1 MALKK
6 LFFTFIAAATFGIT
20 ACDDYDD
27 GALWD
32 AVNDHESRL
41 EALEQWQEQV
51 NGNIAAL
58 QQLLSTTD
66 YITKV
71 TPVMEDG
78 RQTGYTIE
86 FLHQSPITIYNGE
99 KGDKGD
105 PGEDGQD
112 GHDGQD
118 GADGQDGV
126 DGQDGQT
133 PEIGLV
139 KDEAGDWYWTLNG
152 ELMLDQ
158 DGNPIRANGHDGA
171 DGEPGQDGQDG
182 HDGQAGEP
190 GQPGEAGT
198 PGKPGADAPTPQIKL
213 GSTLAG
219 NTCYGIDGK
228 KEDSPAESAWYLSV
242 DDGKTWYRV
251 SGEKGAAGD
260 DGDKGEKGDKGD
272 AWLAC
277 APEMSADGLYYT
289 FTLSDDDNANLNDN
303 PTFNVPVYLAF
314 SLGTDALD
322 FSSGTAEMEITLPGG
337 TTTDDYQAIVAQITP
352 EGADGTYT
360 DIATRAG
367 EGTDGWSVEAK
378 FNSDNT
384 ATLAITAG
392 ASIKAV
398 LRVTLI
404 RNDGSELAASRIV
417 EQSYK
422 VENGTYIVYNATGL
436 RAWAEALKDA
446 PATNCTL
453 AADIT
458 FPDVAEGESNWTHV
472 VPCSGIFDGAGH
484 TVSNVVV
491 NDETTINV
499 GFLYGIVNG
508 GTIKNLNLANAI
520 IHGEKTSVG
529 GIVGTVGSGANVIA
543 CSVSN
548 CIITGNNNVGGIAG
562 RASLDDDGCITAC
575 SVSNSDITGDDRVGG
590 IVGSA
595 NQGDDGYIIACSVS
609 NSDIT
614 GDDRVG
620 GIAGRTNEG
629 HITACYTTADVYGSS
644 HVGAF
649 VCYNE
654 EFVADGETIITA
666 GYWQTDSQES
676 AVGFG
681 ESGGTTRVEGT
692 VTWKTATEEMNRAI
706 PTDVSCP
713 YRFVQKDGEN
723 NPPVIE
729 KTGE

>member
-1 MALKK
+1 MAGAGERQHSR
-6 LFFTFIAAATFGIT
+6 TAAA
-20 ACDDYDD
+20 AQHDR
-27 GALWD
+27 LH
-32 AVNDHESRL
+32 HEGDTRH
-41 EALEQWQEQV
+41 
-51 NGNIAAL
+51 G
-58 QQLLSTTD
+58 
-66 YITKV
+66 
-71 TPVMEDG
+71 G

-105 PGEDGQD
+105 PGQDGQ
-112 GHDGQD
+112 DGQD

-190 GQPGEAGT
+190 GQPGEPGT

-242 DDGKTWYRV
+242 DDGKTWYRI
-251 SGEKGAAGD
+251 SGEKGEQGD
-260 DGDKGEKGDKGD
+260 TGGQGQQGDKGEQGD
-272 AWLAC
+272 AWLTC
-277 APEMSADGLYYT
+277 EPELSADGLYYI
-289 FTLSDDDNANLNDN
+289 FTLSDDDNTNLADN

-436 RAWAEALKDA
+436 RAWAEALKDD

-458 FPDVAEGESNWTHV
+458 FPDVAEGESNWTHEV
-472 VPCSGIFDGAGH
+472 VCFGTFDGAGH
-484 TVSNVVV
+484 TVSNVNVVV
-491 NDETTINV
+491 NNERTINV
-499 GFLYGIVNG
+499 GFLYGVANG

-520 IHGEKTSVG
+520 IHSEKSSVG
-529 GIVGTVGSGANVIA
+529 GIVGTVGLDGNVIA

-548 CIITGNNNVGGIAG
+548 CTITGDDIVGGIAG
-562 RASLDDDGCITAC
+562 YASQDDDGCITAC
-575 SVSNSDITGDDRVGG
+575 SVSNSAITGNNHVGG
-590 IVGSA
+590 IVGFIDA
-595 NQGDDGYIIACSVS
+595 
-609 NSDIT
+609 
-614 GDDRVG
+614 
-620 GIAGRTNEG
+620 G
-629 HITACYTTADVYGSS
+629 HITACYTTADVYGSGN
-644 HVGAF
+644 VGAF
-649 VCYNE
+649 IGYNNE
-654 EFVADGETIITA
+654 GSNDPTIITA

-681 ESGGTTRVEGT
+681 ESGGATRVEGT

-706 PTDVSCP
+706 PTDGSCP
-713 YRFVQKDGEN
+713 YRFVQRDGEN

-729 KTGE
+729 KTGTQT

>member
-99 KGDKGD
+99 KGDNGD
-105 PGEDGQD
+105 PGQDGQ
-112 GHDGQD
+112 DGQD

-190 GQPGEAGT
+190 GQPGEPGT

-242 DDGKTWYRV
+242 DDGKTWYRI
-251 SGEKGAAGD
+251 SGEKGEQGD
-260 DGDKGEKGDKGD
+260 TGGQGQQGDKGEQGD

-277 APEMSADGLYYT
+277 EPELSADGLYYI
-289 FTLSDDDNANLNDN
+289 FTLSDDDNTNLADN

-590 IVGSA
+590 I
-595 NQGDDGYIIACSVS
+595 
-609 NSDIT
+609 
-614 GDDRVG
+614 
-620 GIAGRTNEG
+620 AGRTNEG

>member
-6 LFFTFIAAATFGIT
+6 LFFTLVAAATLSLT

-58 QQLLSTTD
+58 QQLLNTTD

-86 FLHQSPITIYNGE
+86 FLHQSPITIYNGD

-112 GHDGQD
+112 GQDGQD

-133 PEIGLV
+133 PQIGLV

-182 HDGQAGEP
+182 HDGQAGK
-190 GQPGEAGT
+190 PGEPGT

-242 DDGKTWYRV
+242 DDGKTWYRI

-322 FSSGTAEMEITLPGG
+322 FSSGTAEMEIALPGG

-352 EGADGTYT
+352 EGEGGTFT
-360 DIATRAG
+360 DIATRTG
-367 EGTDGWSVEAK
+367 EGTGGWSVKAK

-436 RAWAEALKDA
+436 RAWAEALKDD

-491 NDETTINV
+491 NDETTRSV
-499 GFLYGIVNG
+499 GFLYGVVNG
-508 GTIKNLNLANAI
+508 GTIKNLNLVNAFI
-520 IHGEKTSVG
+520 QGEESTVG
-529 GIVGTVGSGANVIA
+529 GIVGTVGSDGNVIA

-548 CIITGNNNVGGIAG
+548 CTITGSGLVGGIAG
-562 RASLDDDGCITAC
+562 YTSLHDDG
-575 SVSNSDITGDDRVGG
+575 G
-590 IVGSA
+590 
-595 NQGDDGYIIACSVS
+595 IIACSVS
-609 NSDIT
+609 NSTIT
-614 GDDRVG
+614 GDNCVG
-620 GIAGRTNEG
+620 GIVGYTNEG
-629 HITACYTTADVYGSS
+629 HITACYTTADVNGSYA
-644 HVGAF
+644 VGAF
-649 VCYNE
+649 IGYNNE
-654 EFVADGETIITA
+654 GGNGPTIITA

-676 AVGFG
+676 AVGLG
-681 ESGGTTRVEGT
+681 ESSGATRVEGA
-692 VTWKTATEEMNRAI
+692 VTWETATEEMNRAI
-706 PTDVSCP
+706 PTDGSCP

-729 KTGE
+729 KTGTQT

>member
-1 MALKK
+1 
-6 LFFTFIAAATFGIT
+6 
-20 ACDDYDD
+20 
-27 GALWD
+27 
-32 AVNDHESRL
+32 
-41 EALEQWQEQV
+41 
-51 NGNIAAL
+51 
-58 QQLLSTTD
+58 
-66 YITKV
+66 
-71 TPVMEDG
+71 
-78 RQTGYTIE
+78 
-86 FLHQSPITIYNGE
+86 
-99 KGDKGD
+99 
-105 PGEDGQD
+105 
-112 GHDGQD
+112 
-118 GADGQDGV
+118 
-126 DGQDGQT
+126 
-133 PEIGLV
+133 
-139 KDEAGDWYWTLNG
+139 
-152 ELMLDQ
+152 
-158 DGNPIRANGHDGA
+158 
-171 DGEPGQDGQDG
+171 
-182 HDGQAGEP
+182 
-190 GQPGEAGT
+190 
-198 PGKPGADAPTPQIKL
+198 
-213 GSTLAG
+213 
-219 NTCYGIDGK
+219 
-228 KEDSPAESAWYLSV
+228 
-242 DDGKTWYRV
+242 
-251 SGEKGAAGD
+251 
-260 DGDKGEKGDKGD
+260 
-272 AWLAC
+272 
-277 APEMSADGLYYT
+277 
-289 FTLSDDDNANLNDN
+289 
-303 PTFNVPVYLAF
+303 
-314 SLGTDALD
+314 
-322 FSSGTAEMEITLPGG
+322 MEITLPGG

-729 KTGE
+729 KTGTQT

>member
-99 KGDKGD
+99 KGDNGD
-105 PGEDGQD
+105 PGQDGQ
-112 GHDGQD
+112 DGQD

-190 GQPGEAGT
+190 GQPGEPGT

-242 DDGKTWYRV
+242 DDGKTWYRI
-251 SGEKGAAGD
+251 SGEKGEQGD
-260 DGDKGEKGDKGD
+260 TGGQGQQGDKGEQGD

-277 APEMSADGLYYT
+277 EPELSADGLYYI
-289 FTLSDDDNANLNDN
+289 FTLSDDDNTNLADN

-590 IVGSA
+590 I
-595 NQGDDGYIIACSVS
+595 
-609 NSDIT
+609 
-614 GDDRVG
+614 
-620 GIAGRTNEG
+620 AGRTNEG

-649 VCYNE
+649 VGYNE